1 MDALND
7 YFCLIL
13 SLGARGNASLHLLR
27 LLFSVK
33 QARISQPQPLTDAV

>member
-33 QARISQPQPLTDAV
+33 ALGKLESFNRSL